1 MISLIVLS
9 SCCDCIYQLKLNIS
23 SRKLGVSFKC
33 PMHSIRYFWD
43 VVLSFSLDLK
53 KKLLLFAT
61 GSDRVPIG
69 GMGEMEF
76 KIIRMEVAHSTSM

>member
-1 MISLIVLS
+1 MSTDTKTSVEVQIVLTVGNTGTIRWKFF
-9 SCCDCIYQLKLNIS
+9 CFL
-23 SRKLGVSFKC
+23 
-33 PMHSIRYFWD
+33 RYFWD

-76 KIIRMEVAHSTSM
+76 KIIRMEVPNSTSM

>member
-1 MISLIVLS
+1 MA
-9 SCCDCIYQLKLNIS
+9 
-23 SRKLGVSFKC
+23 
-33 PMHSIRYFWD
+33 
-43 VVLSFSLDLK
+43 FSTELK

-76 KIIRMEVAHSTSM
+76 KIMKMEVAHSTNM

>member
-1 MISLIVLS
+1 MNSNLS
-9 SCCDCIYQLKLNIS
+9 V
-23 SRKLGVSFKC
+23 RKLGVLPEC
-33 PMHSIRYFWD
+33 PINSARYFWD
-43 VVLSFSLDLK
+43 VVLSFSLELK

>member
-1 MISLIVLS
+1 MSTDTKTSVEVQIVLTVGNTGT
-9 SCCDCIYQLKLNIS
+9 IRWK
-23 SRKLGVSFKC
+23 SFC
-33 PMHSIRYFWD
+33 FLRYFWD
-43 VVLSFSLDLK
+43 VVLSVSLDLK

-76 KIIRMEVAHSTSM
+76 KIIRMEVPNSTSM

>member
-1 MISLIVLS
+1 MKTLSLTNVSTFQPLFLLS
-9 SCCDCIYQLKLNIS
+9 L
-23 SRKLGVSFKC
+23 
-33 PMHSIRYFWD
+33 IRYFWD
-43 VVLSFSLDLK
+43 VVMSFSMELK

>member
-1 MISLIVLS
+1 MATDTKTSVDVQVVLTVGNTGIIRWK
-9 SCCDCIYQLKLNIS
+9 SCYVL
-23 SRKLGVSFKC
+23 
-33 PMHSIRYFWD
+33 RYFWD
-43 VVLSFSLDLK
+43 IVLSFSLDLK

-76 KIIRMEVAHSTSM
+76 KIIRMEVPNSTSM

>member
-1 MISLIVLS
+1 M
-9 SCCDCIYQLKLNIS
+9 
-23 SRKLGVSFKC
+23 G
-33 PMHSIRYFWD
+33 
-43 VVLSFSLDLK
+43 FSADLK

-76 KIIRMEVAHSTSM
+76 KIVRMDIAHSTSM

>member
-1 MISLIVLS
+1 M
-9 SCCDCIYQLKLNIS
+9 LNF
-23 SRKLGVSFKC
+23 V
-33 PMHSIRYFWD
+33 RYFWD
-43 VVLSFSLDLK
+43 VVLSFSMDLK

>member
-1 MISLIVLS
+1 MKTLSLTNVSTFQPLFLLS
-9 SCCDCIYQLKLNIS
+9 L
-23 SRKLGVSFKC
+23 
-33 PMHSIRYFWD
+33 IRYFWD
-43 VVLSFSLDLK
+43 VVMSFSMELK
-53 KKLLLFAT
+53 KKMLLFAT

>member
-1 MISLIVLS
+1 MSTDTKTSVEVHIVLTAGNS
-9 SCCDCIYQLKLNIS
+9 GTIRWKSCCFL
-23 SRKLGVSFKC
+23 
-33 PMHSIRYFWD
+33 RYFWD

-76 KIIRMEVAHSTSM
+76 KIIRMEVPNSTSM

>member
-1 MISLIVLS
+1 MLESWVFYLRLE
-9 SCCDCIYQLKLNIS
+9 
-23 SRKLGVSFKC
+23 C
-33 PMHSIRYFWD
+33 PINSARYFWD
-43 VVLSFSLDLK
+43 VVLSFSLELK

>member
-1 MISLIVLS
+1 MNSNLS
-9 SCCDCIYQLKLNIS
+9 V
-23 SRKLGVSFKC
+23 RKLGVLPEYPINSA
-33 PMHSIRYFWD
+33 RYFWD
-43 VVLSFSLDLK
+43 VVLSFSLELK

>member
-1 MISLIVLS
+1 MFLVSE
-9 SCCDCIYQLKLNIS
+9 SCVFYLE
-23 SRKLGVSFKC
+23 C
-33 PMHSIRYFWD
+33 PINSARYFWD
-43 VVLSFSLDLK
+43 VVLSFSLELK